1 MINSRCNE
9 NGVRTLKFSDPI
21 GPTFHY
27 EEQTNTTLGDQ
38 PNLRDPL
45 ENKYFSIK
53 KSKFTG
59 EGAFATR
66 DLPANTIYANYG
78 GFLHTKYE
86 DNLYLTPRLHEKIRA
101 NNWTKDNLD
110 YEKEWTYRYVH
121 YSKDVLEMKRTT
133 LVYYL

>member
-1 MINSRCNE
+1 M
-9 NGVRTLKFSDPI
+9 KFSDPI
-21 GPTFHY
+21 GPTYHY

-66 DLPANTIYANYG
+66 YLPANTIYANYG
-78 GFLHTKYE
+78 GFSHTKYE

-101 NNWTKDNLD
+101 NHWTKDNLD
-110 YEKEWTYRYVH
+110 YEKELTYKYV
-121 YSKDVLEMKRTT
+121 
-133 LVYYL
+133 

>member
-1 MINSRCNE
+1 MPEKNDNLAVQYE
-9 NGVRTLKFSDPI
+9 DVRA
-21 GPTFHY
+21 
-27 EEQTNTTLGDQ
+27 LGDQ

-86 DNLYLTPRLHEKIRA
+86 ENSKIA
-101 NNWTKDNLD
+101 
-110 YEKEWTYRYVH
+110 
-121 YSKDVLEMKRTT
+121 
-133 LVYYL
+133 